1 MNEIWIGTNW
11 KMTKTIEESLFYTKN
26 LIQVSKQLSP
36 YIKLFIIPSFTAL
49 AAVKKITGASNIY
62 LGAQNMHWE
71 EKGPYTGEISPIML
85 NEIGINIVE
94 LGHSER
100 REYFNEN
107 NQSINKKAISALKYN
122 MKPLIC
128 IGESLVEKNNHISQ
142 EVLAMQLKTSL
153 KDLTEKQIKN
163 VMIAY
168 EPVWAIGEKGLPATA
183 DYIENIHNFLRKV
196 LYDKFGKDSLNV
208 PLLYGGSV
216 NRNNFEKYLKIKNV
230 DGLFIGRSA
239 WDIDNYKKLLFSLNS
254 HFKN

>member
-254 HFKN
+254 YFKN

>member
-216 NRNNFEKYLKIKNV
+216 NRNNFKKYLKIKNV

-254 HFKN
+254 YFKN